1 MKRRTF
7 CKTTLGAGIAAAL
20 PTASTLAALN
30 ALAPPGGDIVAV
42 TTSGDEISIE
52 KSAAKELRES
62 LTGPLLFPN
71 DDGYESARR
80 VWNGMIDKRP
90 AMIAICTTDADV
102 AHAVS
107 FSAERNLLLSVKG
120 GGHSYP
126 GKGVCEGGLMIDL
139 SAMHSV
145 IVNTQTR
152 TARAQGGAL
161 LGHLDSAA
169 LAQNLV
175 TTAGVVSHTGV
186 GGFTL
191 GGGMG
196 RTDRVH
202 GLAVDNV
209 LEATLITPDG
219 QIRRVSADE
228 NEDLFWAI
236 RGGGG
241 NFGVATGFTY
251 RLHPFNPTIYGGS
264 LFYPWSQARQVLTFW
279 AEVND
284 SLPDAASVEP
294 QGYINAEGERVFELQ
309 LYFAGSHEEG
319 EKVFTQFQHVGK
331 PISVD
336 LGLKSYQAVQTM
348 WDGLA
353 AHGQLNYLKSG
364 LLPALTPGAI
374 DAIVESYAGDYL
386 PGVWFQH
393 LGGASSRIQP
403 EATAYSHRQAHSN
416 YGIAATWNDP
426 AESDARIAK
435 IREIYAAVQP
445 HMQGFYTNL
454 HEDTERKTWN
464 NYGVNYERLVKI
476 KNEYDPSNLFR
487 LNANIKPT
495 VNV

>member
-7 CKTTLGAGIAAAL
+7 CKTTLGAGIAATL

-30 ALAPPGGDIVAV
+30 ALTPLEGDITAV
-42 TTSGDEISIE
+42 TTSGDEILIGQ
-52 KSAAKELRES
+52 AAANGLKES
-62 LTGPLLFPN
+62 LSGALLFPN

-80 VWNGMIDKRP
+80 VWNGMIDRRP
-90 AMIAICTTDADV
+90 AMIAICTTDTDV
-102 AHAVS
+102 ARSIS
-107 FSAERNLLLSVKG
+107 FAADRNLLLSVRG

-126 GKGVCEGGLMIDL
+126 GKGVCEKGLMIDL
-139 SAMHSV
+139 SAMHGV
-145 IVNTQTR
+145 IVNPETR
-152 TARAQGGAL
+152 TATAQGGAL

-175 TTAGVVSHTGV
+175 TTTGVVSHTGV

-209 LEATLITPDG
+209 LEANLVTPDG
-219 QIRRVSADE
+219 QIRRVSTDE

-241 NFGVATGFTY
+241 NFGVATRFTY
-251 RLHPFNPTIYGGS
+251 RLYPFNPTIYGGS
-264 LFYPWSQARQVLTFW
+264 LYYPWSQARDVLTFW

-294 QGYINAEGERVFELQ
+294 MGHVNADGERVMDLQ

-319 EKVFTQFQHVGK
+319 EKVFTQFQRIGK
-331 PISVD
+331 PKSVD

-348 WDGLA
+348 WDGPT

-386 PGVWFQH
+386 PEVWFQH

-403 EATAYSHRQAHSN
+403 EATAYPHRQMHSN
-416 YGIAATWNDP
+416 YGISATWKDP
-426 AESDARIAK
+426 AESEARIAK
-435 IREIYAAVQP
+435 IREIYATVQP

-454 HEDTERKTWN
+454 HEDTESKTWN

-476 KNEYDPSNLFR
+476 KNNYDPNNQFR

-495 VNV
+495 VNA